1 LRVITKQAMSSVYEA
16 IDLEFYK
23 DTRDEV
29 RCAFALDCRMLMGMA
44 KEMIYYNHWS
54 NSVMFEYLRS
64 NDDISLVIEK
74 VDVPTLEEYFNTGKL
89 F

>member
-1 LRVITKQAMSSVYEA
+1 MSSVYDA
-16 IDLEFYK
+16 VDLDFYK

-29 RCAFALDCRMLMGMA
+29 RCPFPLDCRMLMGMA

-54 NSVMFEYLRS
+54 NSVMWEYLRS
-64 NDDISLVIEK
+64 NDDISSVIGY
-74 VDVPTLEEYFNTGKL
+74 VNIPSLEEYFNTGKL